1 MKVDLTDEAKAQ
13 VRKRRDWWKKKRD
26 VKSAFNEELRE
37 ARRQLQHAP
46 KLAVH
51 GMREGLEVR
60 RLNLSRIHCFIYYT
74 IDEAK
79 DLVLIVSLWGQ
90 EMAYQPDFVFD
101 DDE

>member
-1 MKVDLTDEAKAQ
+1 MKVELTDEAKAQ
-13 VRKRRDWWKKKRD
+13 VRTRRAWWKKKRD
-26 VKSAFNEELRE
+26 VKGAFNEELRE
-37 ARRQLQHAP
+37 ARRQLQHGP

-60 RLNLSRIHCFIYYT
+60 RLNLSRIHCYIYYT

-90 EMAYQPDFVFD
+90 EMAHQPDFV
-101 DDE
+101 DED